1 MRDIQAMTDKWKLK
15 MTAYLGDNYLAGE
28 IETMGARYQASQQS
42 LRDKQMIAKGV
53 MIENTIPPTRQ
64 ASLLMW
70 ANLIWRLVNR
80 SGLSG
85 EVLTQT
91 LESAIAYYT
100 VVFAWVAGE
109 VDCANAIADGIIG
122 SMYRAV

>member
-70 ANLIWRLVNR
+70 ANLIWRLINR

-91 LESAIAYYT
+91 LESALAYYT

>member
-1 MRDIQAMTDKWKLK
+1 
-15 MTAYLGDNYLAGE
+15 
-28 IETMGARYQASQQS
+28 
-42 LRDKQMIAKGV
+42 MIAKGV

-70 ANLIWRLVNR
+70 ANLIWRLINR

-91 LESAIAYYT
+91 LESALAYYT
-100 VVFAWVAGE
+100 IVFAWVAGE